1 MQHGNDFGRFIN
13 LPYLEC
19 PHARALAPSLAANTG
34 VASLVLTSN
43 NMRDSG
49 LSAIAAA
56 LQGNL
61 ALRKLRIVNTQV
73 ELRIVNT
80 QAAVT
85 ATRLTRP
92 PAPCNSRAP
101 LQIEAEGA
109 VALAALA
116 LRAPLSDLHL
126 RDNKLGDAGLLS
138 IAEGA
143 LAHAVVAPTGPHPT
157 LTPTLP

>member
-101 LQIEAEGA
+101 CRSKP
-109 VALAALA
+109 
-116 LRAPLSDLHL
+116 RAPS
-126 RDNKLGDAGLLS
+126 RWRRWPFGRRSRICTCATTS
-138 IAEGA
+138 WA
-143 LAHAVVAPTGPHPT
+143 
-157 LTPTLP
+157 TPAF